1 MHKHRNNKYCHLKPV
16 TDINTDS
23 KDKII
28 VTGLMYTC
36 PSPVS
41 PMEEIKRIP
50 CTIHHCQ
57 NSSKMNLMNLA
68 LYLCDKGS

>member
-1 MHKHRNNKYCHLKPV
+1 MHKHRNNNYCHLKPI
-16 TDINTDS
+16 TDINIDS

-41 PMEEIKRIP
+41 PMEEIK
-50 CTIHHCQ
+50 HQ
-57 NSSKMNLMNLA
+57 NPFYYTPLPQLFQNEPYESCIIFM
-68 LYLCDKGS
+68 